1 MVGLFRRGA
10 TLSSSA
16 RREAAA
22 DAWLVAGLGNPG
34 PEYAGNRHNVGT
46 MVLEQ
51 LATRIGARFGRH
63 RTTTMLA
70 EGRLRPG
77 GPRLVLV
84 RPLSYMNTSGGPVS
98 SAAAYFG
105 IPPERVIVIH
115 DDLDLPF
122 ETIKLKADGGHGGQN
137 GVRDIMRA
145 LGTADF
151 VRVRVG
157 IGRPP
162 GRQDAADY
170 VLRDFAAVE
179 KSRLPFVL
187 DDAADA
193 VELIVEQG
201 LLAAQQKVHAP
212 RA

>member
-1 MVGLFRRGA
+1 VVGLFRR
-10 TLSSSA
+10 
-16 RREAAA
+16 EAAPSST

-34 PEYAGNRHNVGT
+34 PEYAGNRHNVGA
-46 MVLEQ
+46 MVVEV
-51 LATRIGARFGRH
+51 LAARLGTKFSRH

-70 EGRLRPG
+70 EARLRPG
-77 GPRLVLV
+77 GPKLVLV
-84 RPLSYMNTSGGPVS
+84 RPLSYMNISGGPVS
-98 SAAAYFG
+98 RAAAYFG
-105 IPPERVIVIH
+105 IAPERVIVIH

-137 GVRDIMRA
+137 GVRDIIKA
-145 LGTADF
+145 LGTPEF
-151 VRVRVG
+151 TRVRVG

-170 VLRDFAAVE
+170 VLRDFGAAD
-179 KSRLPFVL
+179 KTRLPFVL

-193 VELIVEQG
+193 VEHVIDEG
-201 LLAAQQKVHAP
+201 LLTAQQKFHAP

>member
-1 MVGLFRRGA
+1 MVGFFRRSA
-10 TLSSSA
+10 APSSSSP
-16 RREAAA
+16 
-22 DAWLVAGLGNPG
+22 DTWLVAGLGNPG
-34 PEYAGNRHNVGT
+34 PEYAGNRHNVGA

-51 LATRIGARFGRH
+51 LAGRIGARFGRH

-70 EGRLRPG
+70 EGRVRPG
-77 GPRLVLV
+77 GPKLVLA

-137 GVRDIMRA
+137 GVRDIIKA
-145 LGTADF
+145 LGTPEF

-170 VLRDFAAVE
+170 VLRDFGAAE
-179 KSRLPFVL
+179 KARLPFVL

>member
-1 MVGLFRRGA
+1 MVGLFRRSA
-10 TLSSSA
+10 APSSSSP
-16 RREAAA
+16 
-22 DAWLVAGLGNPG
+22 DTWLVAGLGNPG
-34 PEYAGNRHNVGT
+34 PEYAGNRHNVGA

-51 LATRIGARFGRH
+51 LAGRIGARFGRH

-70 EGRLRPG
+70 EGRVRPG
-77 GPRLVLV
+77 GPKLVLA

-137 GVRDIMRA
+137 GVRDIIKA
-145 LGTADF
+145 LGTPEF

-170 VLRDFAAVE
+170 VLRDFGAAE

>member
-1 MVGLFRRGA
+1 MFRRGA
-10 TLSSSA
+10 APSST
-16 RREAAA
+16 AAA
-22 DAWLVAGLGNPG
+22 DTWLVAGLGNPG
-34 PEYAGNRHNVGT
+34 AEYAGNRHNVGA
-46 MVLEQ
+46 MVLEH
-51 LATRIGARFGRH
+51 LASRMGARFGRH

-77 GPRLVLV
+77 GPKLVLA

-105 IPPERVIVIH
+105 IPAERVIVIH

-137 GVRDIMRA
+137 GVRDVIKA
-145 LGTADF
+145 LGTPDF
-151 VRVRVG
+151 VRVRIG

-162 GRQDAADY
+162 GRQEAADY
-170 VLRDFAAVE
+170 VLRDFGSAE
-179 KSRLPFVL
+179 KTRLPFVL

>member
-1 MVGLFRRGA
+1 MVGLFRRNA
-10 TLSSSA
+10 APSSS
-16 RREAAA
+16 A

-34 PEYAGNRHNVGT
+34 PQYAGNRHNVGA
-46 MVLEQ
+46 MVADSFADRL
-51 LATRIGARFGRH
+51 GVRFSRH

-70 EGRLRPG
+70 EARLRPG
-77 GPRLVLV
+77 GPKLVLV

-105 IPPERVIVIH
+105 IPAERVIVVH

-137 GVRDIMRA
+137 GVRDIMKA
-145 LGTADF
+145 LDTPDF

-170 VLRDFAAVE
+170 VLRDFAATE

-187 DDAADA
+187 DDAIEAIG
-193 VELIVEQG
+193 LIVEQG

>member
-1 MVGLFRRGA
+1 MVGLFRRDA
-10 TLSSSA
+10 APSSSA
-16 RREAAA
+16 
-22 DAWLVAGLGNPG
+22 DTWLVAGLGNPG
-34 PEYAGNRHNVGT
+34 PQYSGNRHNVGA
-46 MVLEQ
+46 MVVDL
-51 LATRIGARFGRH
+51 LADRLGARFSRH
-63 RTTTMLA
+63 RSTTMLA
-70 EGRLRPG
+70 EARLRPG
-77 GPRLVLV
+77 GPKLVLV

-105 IPPERVIVIH
+105 IPPERVIVVH

-137 GVRDIMRA
+137 GVRDIIKA
-145 LGTADF
+145 LDTPDF

-170 VLRDFAAVE
+170 VLRDFGTLE
-179 KSRLPFVL
+179 KTRLAFVL
-187 DDAADA
+187 DDAIEAI
-193 VELIVEQG
+193 ELIVDQG
-201 LLAAQQKVHAP
+201 LLSAQQKVHAP

>member
-10 TLSSSA
+10 APSSSA
-16 RREAAA
+16 AAA
-22 DAWLVAGLGNPG
+22 DTWLVAGLGNPG
-34 PEYAGNRHNVGT
+34 PEYAGNRHNVGA
-46 MVLEQ
+46 MVLEM
-51 LATRIGARFGRH
+51 LAARIGARFSRH

-77 GPRLVLV
+77 GPKLVLA

-98 SAAAYFG
+98 SAAGYFG
-105 IPPERVIVIH
+105 ISPERVIVIH

-137 GVRDIMRA
+137 GVRDVIKA
-145 LGTADF
+145 LGTPDF

-170 VLRDFAAVE
+170 VLRDFAAAE

>member
-1 MVGLFRRGA
+1 MIGLFRRSA
-10 TLSSSA
+10 APSSVPS
-16 RREAAA
+16 

-34 PEYAGNRHNVGT
+34 PDYAGNRHNVGA
-46 MVLEQ
+46 MVLDE
-51 LATRIGARFGRH
+51 LASRLGARLSRH

-70 EGRLRPG
+70 EARLRPG
-77 GPRLVLV
+77 GPKLVLA

-98 SAAAYFG
+98 SAAAYFS
-105 IPPERVIVIH
+105 IAPERVIVVH

-137 GVRDIMRA
+137 GVRDIIKA
-145 LGTADF
+145 LGTPEF

-162 GRQDAADY
+162 GRQEAADY
-170 VLRDFAAVE
+170 VLGNFPSAERE
-179 KSRLPFVL
+179 RLPFVL
-187 DDAADA
+187 GDAADA
-193 VELIVEQG
+193 IELIIEQG

>member
-1 MVGLFRRGA
+1 MVGLFRRDA
-10 TLSSSA
+10 APSSSA
-16 RREAAA
+16 
-22 DAWLVAGLGNPG
+22 DTWLVAGLGNPG
-34 PEYAGNRHNVGT
+34 PQYAGNRHNVGA
-46 MVLEQ
+46 MVVDL
-51 LATRIGARFGRH
+51 LADRLAARFSRH

-70 EGRLRPG
+70 EARVRPG
-77 GPRLVLV
+77 GPKLVLV

-105 IPPERVIVIH
+105 IPPERVIVVH

-137 GVRDIMRA
+137 GVRDIIKA
-145 LGTADF
+145 LDTPDF

-170 VLRDFAAVE
+170 VLRDFGTAE
-179 KSRLPFVL
+179 KTRLPFVL
-187 DDAADA
+187 DDAIEAI
-193 VELIVEQG
+193 ELIVDQG

>member
-1 MVGLFRRGA
+1 MVGLFRRRA
-10 TLSSSA
+10 APSSS
-16 RREAAA
+16 

-34 PEYAGNRHNVGT
+34 PEYVGNRHNVGA
-46 MVLEQ
+46 MVLDV
-51 LATRIGARFGRH
+51 LAGRFGARLGRH

-70 EGRLRPG
+70 ETRLRPG
-77 GPRLVLV
+77 GPKLVLV

-98 SAAAYFG
+98 RAAAYFG
-105 IPPERVIVIH
+105 IAPERIIVIH

-137 GVRDIMRA
+137 GVRDIMKA
-145 LGTADF
+145 LGTPEF
-151 VRVRVG
+151 VRVRIG

-162 GRQDAADY
+162 GRQDAAGY
-170 VLRDFAAVE
+170 VLSNFGAAE
-179 KSRLPFVL
+179 RERLPFVL

-193 VELIVEQG
+193 VELVVEQG
-201 LLAAQQKVHAP
+201 LLEAQQKFHAP

>member
-1 MVGLFRRGA
+1 MVGLFRRSA
-10 TLSSSA
+10 APSSSA
-16 RREAAA
+16 ASV
-22 DAWLVAGLGNPG
+22 DTWLVAGLGNPG
-34 PEYAGNRHNVGT
+34 PEYTGNRHNVGA
-46 MVLEQ
+46 MVLEH
-51 LATRIGARFGRH
+51 LAARIGARFGRH

-77 GPRLVLV
+77 GPKLVLA

-105 IPPERVIVIH
+105 IPPERTIVIH

-137 GVRDIMRA
+137 GVRDVIKA
-145 LGTADF
+145 LGTPDF

-170 VLRDFAAVE
+170 VLRDFGAAE

>member
-1 MVGLFRRGA
+1 MVGLFRRDA
-10 TLSSSA
+10 APSSSA
-16 RREAAA
+16 
-22 DAWLVAGLGNPG
+22 DTWLVAGLGNPG
-34 PEYAGNRHNVGT
+34 PQYAGNRHNVGA
-46 MVLEQ
+46 MVVDL
-51 LATRIGARFGRH
+51 LAERLGARFSRH

-70 EGRLRPG
+70 EARLRPG
-77 GPRLVLV
+77 GPKLVLV

-105 IPPERVIVIH
+105 IPPERVIVAH
-115 DDLDLPF
+115 DDLDLQF

-137 GVRDIMRA
+137 GVRDIIKA
-145 LGTADF
+145 LDTPDF

-162 GRQDAADY
+162 GRHDAADY
-170 VLRDFAAVE
+170 VLRDFGTAE
-179 KSRLPFVL
+179 KTRLPFVL
-187 DDAADA
+187 DDAIEAI
-193 VELIVEQG
+193 ELIVEQG

>member
-1 MVGLFRRGA
+1 VVGLFRRSA
-10 TLSSSA
+10 APSSSA
-16 RREAAA
+16 AAV
-22 DAWLVAGLGNPG
+22 DTWLVAGLGNPG
-34 PEYAGNRHNVGT
+34 PQYAGNRHNVGA
-46 MVLEQ
+46 MVLEH
-51 LATRIGARFGRH
+51 LAGRVGARFSRH
-63 RTTTMLA
+63 RTTTLLA

-77 GPRLVLV
+77 GPKLVLV

-137 GVRDIMRA
+137 GVRDIIKA
-145 LGTADF
+145 LGTPDF

-170 VLRDFAAVE
+170 VLRDFGATE
-179 KSRLPFVL
+179 KTRLPFVL

>member
-1 MVGLFRRGA
+1 MVGLFRRDA
-10 TLSSSA
+10 APSSSA
-16 RREAAA
+16 DR
-22 DAWLVAGLGNPG
+22 WLVAGLGNPG
-34 PEYAGNRHNVGT
+34 PQYAGNRHNVGA
-46 MVLEQ
+46 MVVDRLADQ
-51 LATRIGARFGRH
+51 LGARFSRH
-63 RTTTMLA
+63 RSTTMLA
-70 EGRLRPG
+70 EARLRPG
-77 GPRLVLV
+77 GPKLILI

-105 IPPERVIVIH
+105 IPPERVIVVH

-137 GVRDIMRA
+137 GVRDIIKA
-145 LGTADF
+145 LDTPDF

-162 GRQDAADY
+162 GRHDAADY
-170 VLRDFAAVE
+170 VLRDFGAGE
-179 KSRLPFVL
+179 KTRLPFVI
-187 DDAADA
+187 DDAIEAI
-193 VELIVEQG
+193 ELIVDQG

>member
-1 MVGLFRRGA
+1 MVGLFRRDA
-10 TLSSSA
+10 APSSSA
-16 RREAAA
+16 AAA
-22 DAWLVAGLGNPG
+22 DTWLVAGLGNPG
-34 PEYAGNRHNVGT
+34 PEYAGNRHNVGA
-46 MVLEQ
+46 MVLDE
-51 LATRIGARFGRH
+51 LARRIGARFGRH
-63 RTTTMLA
+63 RTTTMLG

-77 GPRLVLV
+77 GPKLVLA

-122 ETIKLKADGGHGGQN
+122 ETIKLKADGGHGGPN
-137 GVRDIMRA
+137 GGRA
-145 LGTADF
+145 GVQAPGPPGL

-170 VLRDFAAVE
+170 VLRDFGAAE
-179 KSRLPFVL
+179 KTRLPFVL

>member
-1 MVGLFRRGA
+1 VVGLFRRDA
-10 TLSSSA
+10 APSSSA
-16 RREAAA
+16 
-22 DAWLVAGLGNPG
+22 DTWLVAGLGNPG
-34 PEYAGNRHNVGT
+34 PQYAGNRHNVGAMT
-46 MVLEQ
+46 VDL
-51 LATRIGARFGRH
+51 LAERLGARFSRH

-70 EGRLRPG
+70 EARLRPG
-77 GPRLVLV
+77 GPKLVLV

-105 IPPERVIVIH
+105 IPTERVIVVH

-137 GVRDIMRA
+137 GVRDIIKA
-145 LGTADF
+145 LDTPDF

-170 VLRDFAAVE
+170 VLRDFGTAE
-179 KSRLPFVL
+179 KTRLPFVL
-187 DDAADA
+187 DDAIEAI
-193 VELIVEQG
+193 ELIVEQG

>member
-1 MVGLFRRGA
+1 MVGLFRRDA
-10 TLSSSA
+10 APSSSA
-16 RREAAA
+16 
-22 DAWLVAGLGNPG
+22 DTWLVAGLGNPG
-34 PEYAGNRHNVGT
+34 PQYAGNRHNVGA
-46 MVLEQ
+46 MVVDL
-51 LATRIGARFGRH
+51 LAERLGARFSRH

-70 EGRLRPG
+70 EARLRPG
-77 GPRLVLV
+77 GPKLVLV

-105 IPPERVIVIH
+105 IPPERVIVAH

-137 GVRDIMRA
+137 GVRDIIKA
-145 LGTADF
+145 LDTPDF

-170 VLRDFAAVE
+170 VLRDFGTAE
-179 KSRLPFVL
+179 KTRLPVVL
-187 DDAADA
+187 DDAIEAI
-193 VELIVEQG
+193 ELIVEQG

>member
-1 MVGLFRRGA
+1 MVGLFRRDA
-10 TLSSSA
+10 APSSSA
-16 RREAAA
+16 
-22 DAWLVAGLGNPG
+22 DTWLVAGLGNPG
-34 PEYAGNRHNVGT
+34 PEYAGNRHNVGA
-46 MVLEQ
+46 MVLEH
-51 LATRIGARFGRH
+51 LAGRLGARFGRH

-77 GPRLVLV
+77 GPKLVLA

-105 IPPERVIVIH
+105 IPAERVIVIH

-137 GVRDIMRA
+137 GVRDVIKA
-145 LGTADF
+145 LGTPDF

-170 VLRDFAAVE
+170 VLRDFGSTE
-179 KSRLPFVL
+179 KTRLPFVL

-193 VELIVEQG
+193 VELIVDQG

>member
-1 MVGLFRRGA
+1 MAGFFRRDA
-10 TLSSSA
+10 APSA
-16 RREAAA
+16 SAEGGLGT
-22 DAWLVAGLGNPG
+22 WLVVGLGNPG
-34 PEYAGNRHNVGT
+34 PQYAGNRHNVGA
-46 MVLEQ
+46 MVADLIAE
-51 LATRIGARFGRH
+51 RIGARFSRH
-63 RTTTMLA
+63 RSTTMLA

-77 GPRLVLV
+77 GPKLIVA

-98 SAAAYFG
+98 SAAGYFG

-137 GVRDIMRA
+137 GVRDIIKA
-145 LGTADF
+145 LGTPEF

-170 VLRDFAAVE
+170 VLRDFGGTE

-187 DDAADA
+187 DDAAEA
-193 VELIVEQG
+193 VELVIEQG
-201 LLAAQQKVHAP
+201 LLAAQQKMHAP